1 VIDWTVLLI
10 ICVIFAIPFTY
21 AMRRISKSDDS
32 SKSKQ
37 DIEILGKAV
46 LNLFEK
52 VERLEK
58 EAEEKKVG
66 RRTT

>member
-1 VIDWTVLLI
+1 
-10 ICVIFAIPFTY
+10 
-21 AMRRISKSDDS
+21 MRRISKSDDS